1 MPLSEMGKFRERWDT
16 GRVGVGEF
24 ASALDVLVSQ
34 CPRFPSGDG
43 SG

>member
-1 MPLSEMGKFRERWDT
+1 MRWGSLGRDGT